1 MFYRRKGKGYG
12 QLLAWLLIIAMT
24 LQSVPIYAAEESGGL
39 QKEATEETE
48 KESDIQDAQ
57 CGNNEGESE
66 GTQELETIAE
76 PSENDNTQDT
86 QHDNNAAE
94 SEDLQETI
102 ETPAESERAQD
113 TQSDNGTEETGD
125 SEGGVIEIYNLE
137 QLQSIGSEG
146 YPLDAD
152 YQLMDEIEL
161 DKDCIWTLPE
171 NFTGKFV
178 GGEIVS
184 ENSPLYD
191 NKTDTIYI
199 YNNYQLMTAASEYA
213 EEEPVMSGDMIA
225 EDFGV
230 GQFIYPNGEKDGQSY
245 LTYSKSHSYVLTQNF
260 TEQMPE
266 PKAAALAEGMTT
278 DEQKAGRAHVGQV
291 YTTIG
296 DKKYILIGNEQQL
309 RAIGTDKQVAPML
322 FLKSGFKLLGIPLTN
337 KVIPY
342 YPGDADFNLMTIDET
357 GIQYS
362 NIEDKTKEF
371 QYLKQ
376 DPKPEELLNPDWG
389 NPSGLL
395 DAVTKVVGGLLSGIL
410 QLVVGGQEIVGLK
423 DEGTE
428 SASIGAG
435 GIASKKEY
443 KSFTELAAEY
453 KDLKYSSNANYIV
466 FRNIDLSQGSF
477 SNGQDD
483 DWIPINFSGQME
495 GRLQMQEGA
504 VPVISNINVHQTG
517 KLNLKTTNGIGF
529 FGTISNEVD
538 TDTFGSAGTVT
549 VKNLG
554 LDTVSIQNDSTEVD
568 ENIDSLV
575 EGILGLLGG
584 LLGGVLDLLDPILG
598 NLNLG
603 DVIRGI
609 LEVKKNSPDVFAAGS
624 FAGRIAGD
632 VSIENCTVTGAS
644 VTSARGIT
652 GGFAGYTEGTT
663 EYDGLSKLLGGV
675 VKLLSTLLNIIPGVG
690 LGDLI
695 TVLLK
700 NDVALGQLIPTRY
713 IKPLLTN
720 CSVTL
725 QNGTIGNAQSDYHGG
740 FVGIQT
746 GTNMVNCSVLGLH
759 LAQAKNGAGGFAGIE
774 RDAVINGALNDLGVQ
789 LYTLDIQSK
798 QTGCHV
804 TGTDIQ
810 IEAAEN
816 YAGGMNGLMANSISE
831 SSGVSSIK
839 SVTARKYAGGFSG
852 RATIGYG
859 LAVGGVDEKDKTLL
873 NSVSKLL
880 TELLST
886 GNEDKLNTLLSLTG
900 AMPSEIRGCSVAGNN
915 LTVESKSDYAGGLI
929 GQGDGTKITGNGNTK
944 TTITG
949 IVSVTAENYAGGIA
963 GSITTADAIGVLNN
977 TVGVGQYLPFEIS
990 DTSVAGENLTV
1001 TAAKKYAAGGAGL
1014 LLGGKADRTT
1024 ITGIKEVKAGNYAGG
1039 FGGRAGAGGLAST
1052 GGLNVLGLVKINNVL
1067 SLADGINVKINDSKV
1082 TGIDTGFIV
1091 LADGTAELTDSES
1104 VIAGG
1109 FLAEAVGVQVTGSH
1123 AEQLKFIKAEKP
1135 ADKDSYAGGFVGRSH
1150 TGGLA
1155 GLAQEDEDGSLKLPG
1170 ILDVDSL
1177 LNLLPYLIPEY
1188 TDTTVTFVSNEGN
1201 PQVEGQLAG
1210 GFAGAMQSG
1219 KVDNSTSQESY
1230 AVYGLESVKG
1240 QSHAGGFGGKVDAG
1254 ATASSDGLKL
1264 LDGVL
1269 SLDINNLLGVLNVYV
1284 PVIKSAGVKSA
1295 EKGFVVEATDKDS
1308 SAGGYIGYGSGVQIE
1323 HSDVTSLK
1331 HTKVTP
1337 PLDSL
1342 ESLDGS
1348 SYFDLGQSAYAV
1360 RGGRYAGGYIGCVD
1374 IDSAAAV
1381 GGGLKLLKGIS
1392 IENVLSALDTVPS
1405 VIEDSNV
1412 SGCVGGFSVLA
1423 DGADMDKNVIGKSG
1437 GFAGEMSGTII
1448 RRSDVENF
1456 AYIIGQEM
1464 AGGYAG
1470 LMEPGDVA
1478 SVLEDGSVL
1487 SGIANI
1493 KDSVASLINSFI
1505 PIIEDSQ
1512 TTCIPC
1518 GGAVRAQGLTDKMTV
1533 RGLAGGYA
1541 GYNHGGRITGTNEEC
1556 AAYRIRSVYGGEFA
1570 GGFTGL
1576 METADLAST
1585 GNLSLL
1591 FGLLE
1596 TSNVLSLL
1604 KAVYPTETNTAVYGP
1619 LRKVSVETWN
1629 KWAQAVG
1636 SNGVYGY
1643 QFPTEAVE
1651 SQEELDALIK
1661 QYAYGYHVKAGRSE
1675 PGSMD
1680 KQAGTAG
1687 GYVGRMKS
1695 GVVTEAHA
1703 WDAKNI
1709 IAYESAGG
1717 FAGEMMTGGAAEVG
1731 KVSLLGLDI
1740 TGSISAV
1747 QTFVPVIRNSDVT
1760 GFQSGMQVKTTGI
1773 SQQTGKDKIEKVGY
1787 AGGFVGHMIGGQIWG
1802 NWKEETI
1809 TGRSAVD
1816 AVPDPSNDRCFAAN
1830 LRKVEGTNAVG
1841 GFAGQIDP
1849 ASAAALDTASS
1860 SGLLGGLLQKL
1871 IGTPGDLLSLLNATL
1886 STVRAADVNAWDN
1899 WGIVVNGSY
1908 TDGSFNTKYA
1918 KAAGGYAGEINGAVI
1933 GEKDH
1938 PENGVHLTNVRSI
1951 TGGEHA
1957 GGFFG
1962 LADVSAVA
1970 EISGKGETSILGSLV
1985 KLGATDVLDAFRTYV
2000 YDSSVS
2006 GSQNAGLEVLAR
2018 DSKQSG
2024 YVNDPVYT
2032 GNAGGFGGTL
2042 LNGSV
2047 KRSRVTNLREVEGQ
2061 NYTGGFIG
2069 HLGKSGVADVD
2080 NLGALSDLLSVG
2092 AGVLDV
2098 FGSHVDDSTVEGM
2111 QDGFTVKSKNSV
2123 NSEEKSEIAGGFAGY
2138 ADLARM
2144 QGNRV
2149 VNLKQVA
2156 SGEIT
2161 GGFTGKT
2168 SFAYLADINA
2178 DSELVN
2184 ILVKLLN
2191 RLLQAL
2197 WIADL
2202 EKGNVIKIDLGILT
2216 VDALYDGNLV
2226 HVNLLGLD
2234 ISIALAKENHLATVY
2249 IGDSK
2254 IEINCADDGSIQDG
2268 DKVKNEIR
2276 ISLIKANRTRID
2288 GCTVT
2293 GILDG
2298 YDVYGGGAG
2307 NKKNGSAALGY
2318 AGGFVGLNDEG
2329 LLKNNNMYL
2338 ADVVRGT
2345 KGITGPF
2352 TGASSL
2358 DSNWDFNK
2366 VSGIE
2371 GENNQYRIYREPDAA
2386 YTNILG
2392 KGGTALQSGF
2402 KSDAAWN
2409 IYTVTHMEQGKV
2421 EQFADLKDA
2430 VMSNGTD
2437 KKDLL
2442 AYMEDGAM
2450 AVLMDNKPTTPTEP
2464 DDTEPEPDVQD
2475 PCKDTVEL
2483 RLRKVWKN
2491 DREEDRP
2498 DQITLHVTRSYEVNG
2513 ETVPDTEF
2521 QKEIVLNASDYES
2534 KDTWEK
2540 VLSGPDYT
2548 AYRVGENEEHYYYT
2562 YSVSEDALAGYETTI
2577 TYTGQYQYNMKIT
2590 NTKYWFDKPLPDTG
2604 GTSVVWLYMI
2614 GILLLAA
2621 LSISEYRKRRSI
2633 KAE

>member
-1 MFYRRKGKGYG
+1 MESAGMFYRKKRKACG
-12 QLLAWLLIIAMT
+12 QLLAWLLIIVMA
-24 LQSVPIYAAEESGGL
+24 LQSVPLYAAEEFGSL
-39 QKEATEETE
+39 QKEAAEETG
-48 KESDIQDAQ
+48 KESDIQ
-57 CGNNEGESE
+57 
-66 GTQELETIAE
+66 
-76 PSENDNTQDT
+76 
-86 QHDNNAAE
+86 HDN
-94 SEDLQETI
+94 
-102 ETPAESERAQD
+102 PAEESQD
-113 TQSDNGTEETGD
+113 LKEETLEIPTESGM
-125 SEGGVIEIYNLE
+125 IEIYDLE

-152 YQLMDEIEL
+152 YQLMSEIEL
-161 DKDCIWTLPE
+161 DRDNIWTLPE
-171 NFTGKFV
+171 GFTGKFV
-178 GGEIVS
+178 SGGSVS

-191 NKTDTIYI
+191 EETDTIYI
-199 YNNYQLMTAASEYA
+199 YNNYQLMTVASEYA

-225 EDFGV
+225 ENFGV
-230 GQFIYPNGEKDGQSY
+230 GQFIYPVGEEDGQNY
-245 LTYSKSHSYVLTQNF
+245 LTYSKSHRYVLTPDF

-266 PKAAALAEGMTT
+266 LKAEMFAEGTAT

-296 DKKYILIGNEQQL
+296 DEKYILIGNEQQL

-322 FLKSGFKLLGIPLTN
+322 FLRRASGKIE
-337 KVIPY
+337 PY
-342 YPGDADFNLMTIDET
+342 YPGDADFNLRTIDET
-357 GIQYS
+357 GITYKD
-362 NIEDKTKEF
+362 IENDKKEF
-371 QYLKQ
+371 QYFQ
-376 DPKPEELLNPDWG
+376 QEPAPEELMNPNWG
-389 NPSGLL
+389 G
-395 DAVTKVVGGLLSGIL
+395 VVVVGRD
-410 QLVVGGQEIVGLK
+410 VVGLK
-423 DEGTE
+423 DEGAE
-428 SASIGAG
+428 NPSIGG
-435 GIASKKEY
+435 GVLTEEY
-443 KSFTELAAEY
+443 KLFGTLAAEY
-453 KDLKYSSNANYIV
+453 KDLKYSSDANYII

-477 SNGQDD
+477 SNGQND
-483 DWIPINFSGQME
+483 DWIPVNFSGQME

-504 VPVISNINVHQTG
+504 VPVISHINVHQTG
-517 KLNLKTTNGIGF
+517 KLNLETTNGIGF
-529 FGTISNEVD
+529 FGTISNEVN

-549 VKNLG
+549 VKNLK

-568 ENIDSLV
+568 ENIDTLV
-575 EGILGLLGG
+575 EGLLKLLGG
-584 LLGGVLDLLDPILG
+584 LLGGILDLLDPILG

-624 FAGRIAGD
+624 FSGRITGD
-632 VSIENCTVTGAS
+632 ALIENCTVAEAS

-652 GGFAGYTEGTT
+652 GGFVGYTEGTT
-663 EYDGLSKLLGGV
+663 EYDGLSKVLGGV

-695 TVLLK
+695 SVLLK
-700 NDVALGQLIPTRY
+700 NDIALGQLIPTRY
-713 IKPLLTN
+713 IKPSITN
-720 CSVTL
+720 CSVEL
-725 QNGTIGNAQSDYHGG
+725 QTGNIGNAQSDYHGG

-746 GTNMVNCSVLGLH
+746 GTNMSNCVVLGLQQV
-759 LAQAKNGAGGFAGIE
+759 QAKNGAGGFAGIQ

-798 QTGCHV
+798 QTDCHV
-804 TGTDIQ
+804 TGSDIR

-831 SSGVSSIK
+831 SSGVSSLQA
-839 SVTARKYAGGFSG
+839 VTAGKYAGGFSG

-880 TELLST
+880 TELLSA

-900 AMPSEIRGCSVAGNN
+900 AMPSEIRGCSVEGSH

-929 GQGDGTKITGNGNTK
+929 GQGDGTKITGNGDTK

-949 IVSVTAENYAGGIA
+949 IVSVTAENYAGGIT

-990 DTSVAGENLTV
+990 DTSVAGEGLTV

-1014 LLGGKADRTT
+1014 LLGGTVNRTT

-1039 FGGRAGAGGLAST
+1039 FAGRAGAGGLAST

-1067 SLADGINVKINDSKV
+1067 SLADGINVKISDSKV
-1082 TGIDTGFIV
+1082 TGIDTGFTV
-1091 LADGTAELTDSES
+1091 LADGTAEMTDSES
-1104 VIAGG
+1104 VTAGG
-1109 FLAEAVGVQVTGSH
+1109 FLAEAVGVQITGSH
-1123 AEQLKFIKAEKP
+1123 VDRLKSVKAEKP
-1135 ADKDSYAGGFVGRSH
+1135 LDKGSYAGGFVGRSH

-1155 GLAQEDEDGSLKLPG
+1155 GLAQEDEDGNLKLPG
-1170 ILDVDSL
+1170 ILDVSSL
-1177 LNLLPYLIPEY
+1177 LNLLPYLLPEY
-1188 TDTTVTFVSNEGN
+1188 TDTTVTFISNEEN
-1201 PQVEGQLAG
+1201 PQVEAQLAG

-1219 KVDNSTSQESY
+1219 KVDNSTSQELY

-1240 QSHAGGFGGKVDAG
+1240 QSYAGGFGGKVDAG
-1254 ATASSDGLKL
+1254 AAASSDGLKL

-1284 PVIKSAGVKSA
+1284 PVIKSAGVKSS

-1308 SAGGYIGYGSGVQIE
+1308 SAGGYIGYGSGVQID
-1323 HSDVTSLK
+1323 HSDVVSLK
-1331 HTKVTP
+1331 HTKVMP
-1337 PLDSL
+1337 PSDSL
-1342 ESLDGS
+1342 ESVDGS
-1348 SYFDLGQSAYAV
+1348 SYFDLGQSSYAV

-1392 IENVLSALDTVPS
+1392 IENVLSALDAVPS

-1412 SGCVGGFSVLA
+1412 RGCVGGFSVLA
-1423 DGADMDKNVIGKSG
+1423 DGTDKDGNVIGKAG

-1470 LMEPGDVA
+1470 IMEPGDVA

-1518 GGAVRAQGLTDKMTV
+1518 GGAVRAQGLTDNMTT
-1533 RGLAGGYA
+1533 RGMAGGYV

-1604 KAVYPTETNTAVYGP
+1604 KAVYPTETSTAVYGP

-1629 KWAQAVG
+1629 QWAQAVG

-1643 QFPTEAVE
+1643 QFPTEEVKT
-1651 SQEELDALIK
+1651 QEELDALIK
-1661 QYAYGYHVKAGRSE
+1661 QYAYGYHVRAGRSE

-1703 WDAKNI
+1703 WDAKSI

-1760 GFQSGMQVKTTGI
+1760 GFQSGMQVKATGI
-1773 SQQTGKDKIEKVGY
+1773 PQPAGEDKIEKVGY
-1787 AGGFVGHMIGGQIWG
+1787 AGGYVGHMIGGQIWG
-1802 NWKEETI
+1802 NWNKE
-1809 TGRSAVD
+1809 
-1816 AVPDPSNDRCFAAN
+1816 NDRCFAAN
-1830 LRKVEGTNAVG
+1830 LRKIEGTNAVG

-1886 STVRAADVNAWDN
+1886 STVRGADASAWDS

-1908 TDGSFNTKYA
+1908 TDGSSNTKYA
-1918 KAAGGYAGEINGAVI
+1918 KSAGGFAGEINGAVI
-1933 GEKDH
+1933 GEKDQ
-1938 PENGVHLTNVRSI
+1938 PESGVHVTNVRSI

-1970 EISGKGETSILGSLV
+1970 EISGDGNTSILGSLV

-2018 DSKQSG
+2018 DGRQSG

-2047 KRSRVTNLREVEGQ
+2047 KRSSVTNLREVEGQ

-2080 NLGALSDLLSVG
+2080 NLGALSDLLSAG
-2092 AGVLDV
+2092 AGVLDI

-2111 QDGFTVKSKNSV
+2111 PEGFTVKSQNSL

-2144 QGNRV
+2144 KGNSV

-2156 SGEIT
+2156 SGEIA

-2178 DSELVN
+2178 DSKLVN
-2184 ILVKLLN
+2184 ILVDLLNKLLK
-2191 RLLQAL
+2191 AL
-2197 WIADL
+2197 WIEDL
-2202 EKGNVIKIDLGILT
+2202 EKGNVIKINLGILT

-2234 ISIALAKENHLATVY
+2234 IRIALAKENHLATVY

-2293 GILDG
+2293 GIPDG

-2307 NKKNGSAALGY
+2307 NKRNGSAEQGY

-2345 KGITGPF
+2345 KGKTGPF
-2352 TGASSL
+2352 TGTSSL
-2358 DSNWDFNK
+2358 ESNWDFNK

-2371 GENNQYRIYREPDAA
+2371 GENNQYRIYREEDLA

-2392 KGGTALQSGF
+2392 KANTVLQSGF
-2402 KSDAAWN
+2402 ESDTTWN
-2409 IYTVTHMEQGKV
+2409 IYTITHMEQGKV
-2421 EQFADLKDA
+2421 EQFTDLKDA
-2430 VMSNGTD
+2430 VMSNGTEE
-2437 KKDLL
+2437 KELL
-2442 AYMEDGAM
+2442 AYREDGSM
-2450 AVLMDNKPTTPTEP
+2450 AVLMKDTPTAPTEP

-2475 PCKDTVEL
+2475 PCKETVEL
-2483 RLRKVWKN
+2483 RIKKVWKK
-2491 DREEDRP
+2491 DQEENRP
-2498 DQITLHVTRSYEVNG
+2498 DQITLHVTRSYDING
-2513 ETVPDTEF
+2513 EAVQDTEF
-2521 QKEIVLNASDYES
+2521 QKEIVLTASDYES

-2548 AYRVGENEEHYYYT
+2548 AYRVGENGKHYYYT
-2562 YSVSEDALAGYETTI
+2562 YYISEDVLADYETTI
-2577 TYTGQYQYNMKIT
+2577 TYQGEYQYTMKIT
-2590 NTKYWFDKPLPDTG
+2590 NTKYWFENPLPDTG

-2614 GILLLAA
+2614 GFLLLAA
-2621 LSISEYRKRRSI
+2621 LGISEYRRRRTI

>member
-1 MFYRRKGKGYG
+1 MFYRRKRKACG
-12 QLLAWLLIIAMT
+12 QLLVWLLIIAMT
-24 LQSVPIYAAEESGGL
+24 LQSVPLYAAEESGSL
-39 QKEATEETE
+39 QKETAEETGQ
-48 KESDIQDAQ
+48 ESDIQDAQ
-57 CGNNEGESE
+57 QDNPVEESQDLKE
-66 GTQELETIAE
+66 ET
-76 PSENDNTQDT
+76 SENDSTQEIQQDNSAEESQDLKEETSENDST
-86 QHDNNAAE
+86 QEIQQDNPAE
-94 SEDLQETI
+94 ESQNLKEETSEN
-102 ETPAESERAQD
+102 PAESGIMQEPQESA
-113 TQSDNGTEETGD
+113 NLEETID
-125 SEGGVIEIYNLE
+125 PEGEVIEIHNLE
-137 QLQSIGSEG
+137 QLWSIGSEE
-146 YPLDAD
+146 YPLDAQ
-152 YQLMDEIEL
+152 YRLMSEIEL
-161 DKDCIWTLPE
+161 DRDNLWTLPE
-171 NFTGKFV
+171 GFTGKFV
-178 GGEIVS
+178 GGESVS
-184 ENSPLYD
+184 EDSLLYD
-191 NKTDTIYI
+191 EETDTIYI

-213 EEEPVMSGDMIA
+213 EKEPVMSGDMFA

-230 GQFIYPNGEKDGQSY
+230 GQFVYPAGEENGQNY
-245 LTYSKSHSYVLTQNF
+245 LTYSRSHRYVLTRNF
-260 TEQMPE
+260 TEQMPKL
-266 PKAAALAEGMTT
+266 KAEMFAEGTTT

-296 DKKYILIGNEQQL
+296 DEKYILIGNEQQL
-309 RAIGTDKQVAPML
+309 RAIGTDKRVAPML
-322 FLKSGFKLLGIPLTN
+322 FVRRATGHIE
-337 KVIPY
+337 PY
-342 YPGDADFNLMTIDET
+342 YPGDADLNLRTIDET
-357 GIQYS
+357 GIAYK
-362 NIEDKTKEF
+362 NIENDKKEF
-371 QYLKQ
+371 QYFKQ
-376 DPKPEELLNPDWG
+376 EPALEELMDPDWG
-389 NPSGLL
+389 G
-395 DAVTKVVGGLLSGIL
+395 VIVVGKD
-410 QLVVGGQEIVGLK
+410 VVGLK
-423 DEGTE
+423 NEGTE
-428 SASIGAG
+428 NPSIGG
-435 GIASKKEY
+435 GIAPMEY
-443 KSFTELAAEY
+443 TISGTLAVEY
-453 KDLKYSSNANYIV
+453 SDLKYSSDANYII
-466 FRNIDLSQGSF
+466 FRNIDLSASGEN
-477 SNGQDD
+477 SNKEDD
-483 DWIPINFSGQME
+483 DWIPVNFSGQME
-495 GRLQMQEGA
+495 GRLHMQEGA
-504 VPVISNINVHQTG
+504 VPVISHINVHQTG
-517 KLNLKTTNGIGF
+517 KINLETTNGIGF
-529 FGTISNEVD
+529 FGTISNAVN

-549 VKNLG
+549 VKNLK

-568 ENIDSLV
+568 ENIDTLV
-575 EGILGLLGG
+575 EGLLKLLGG
-584 LLGGVLDLLDPILG
+584 LLGTVLDLLDPILG
-598 NLNLG
+598 NLELG

-624 FAGRIAGD
+624 FSGRITGD

-644 VTSARGIT
+644 VISARGIT
-652 GGFAGYTEGTT
+652 GGFVGYTEGMT
-663 EYDGLSKLLGGV
+663 EYDGLSKTLRAV
-675 VKLLSTLLNIIPGVG
+675 VKILSTLLNIIPGVG

-695 TVLLK
+695 TVLLE
-700 NDVALGQLIPTRY
+700 NDLALGELIPTGY
-713 IKPLLTN
+713 IKPSITN
-720 CSVTL
+720 CSVEL
-725 QNGTIGNAQSDYHGG
+725 QTGNTGNIQSDYHGG

-746 GTNMVNCSVLGLH
+746 GTNMANCTVSGLCQV
-759 LAQAKNGAGGFAGIE
+759 QAKNGAGGFAGTQ

-798 QTGCHV
+798 QTDCYV
-804 TGTDIQ
+804 TGSDIR

-831 SSGVSSIK
+831 SSGVSSLQ
-839 SVTARKYAGGFSG
+839 SVTAGKYAGGFSG

-880 TELLST
+880 TELLSS

-900 AMPSEIRGCSVAGNN
+900 AMPSEIRGCSVNGNQF
-915 LTVESKSDYAGGLI
+915 TVESKSDYAGGLI
-929 GQGDGTKITGNGNTK
+929 GQGDGTKITGSNGVK

-949 IVSVTAENYAGGIA
+949 MASVKAENYAGGIA

-990 DTSVAGENLTV
+990 DTSVSGDYLSV
-1001 TAAKKYAAGGAGL
+1001 TAAKKYAAGAAGL
-1014 LLGGKADRTT
+1014 FLGGSVERTT
-1024 ITGIKEVKAGNYAGG
+1024 ITGIKEVRAGNYAGG
-1039 FGGRAGAGGLAST
+1039 FGGRAGAGGLASA
-1052 GGLNVLGLVKINNVL
+1052 GGLNILGLVKINNVL
-1067 SLADGINVKINDSKV
+1067 SLAEGINVKIDDSRV
-1082 TGIDTGFIV
+1082 TGTETGFTA
-1091 LADGTAELTDSES
+1091 LADGSAELTDSES
-1104 VIAGG
+1104 VTAGG

-1123 AEQLKFIKAEKP
+1123 AEQLRSVKAEKP

-1170 ILDVDSL
+1170 ILDVSSL
-1177 LNLLPYLIPEY
+1177 LNLLPYLLPEY
-1188 TDTTVTFVSNEGN
+1188 TDTTVTFISNEEN
-1201 PQVEGQLAG
+1201 PQVEAQLAG

-1219 KVDNSTSQESY
+1219 KVDNSTSKEPY

-1254 ATASSDGLKL
+1254 AAASSDGLKL
-1264 LDGVL
+1264 LGGVL

-1284 PVIKSAGVKSA
+1284 PAIKSAGVKSA
-1295 EKGFVVEATDKDS
+1295 EKGFVVEAADKDS
-1308 SAGGYIGYGSGVQIE
+1308 SAGGYIGYGSGVQID

-1337 PLDSL
+1337 PSYSL
-1342 ESLDGS
+1342 ESADGS
-1348 SYFDLGQSAYAV
+1348 SYFDLSQSAYAV
-1360 RGGRYAGGYIGCVD
+1360 RGGGYAGGYIGCVD

-1381 GGGLKLLKGIS
+1381 GGGLKLLQGIS
-1392 IENVLSALDTVPS
+1392 IENVLSALDAVPS

-1423 DGADMDKNVIGKSG
+1423 DGTDMAGNVIGKAG

-1456 AYIIGQEM
+1456 EYIIGQEM

-1470 LMEPGDVA
+1470 IMEPGDVA

-1487 SGIANI
+1487 NGIANI

-1518 GGAVRAQGLTDKMTV
+1518 GGAVRAQGLTDTMTI
-1533 RGLAGGYA
+1533 RGMAGGYV

-1556 AAYRIRSVYGGEFA
+1556 AAYRIRSVYGEEFA

-1591 FGLLE
+1591 FGLIE

-1643 QFPTEAVE
+1643 QFPTEPVE
-1651 SQEELDALIK
+1651 SQAELDALIQ

-1709 IAYESAGG
+1709 VAYESAGG
-1717 FAGEMMTGGAAEVG
+1717 FVGEMMTGGAAEVG

-1760 GFQSGMQVKTTGI
+1760 GFQSGMQVKATGI
-1773 SQQTGKDKIEKVGY
+1773 PQPAGEEKIEKVGY

-1802 NWKEETI
+1802 SWKEETI

-1830 LRKVEGTNAVG
+1830 LRKIEGTNAVG

-1860 SGLLGGLLQKL
+1860 NGLLGGLLQKL

-1886 STVRAADVNAWDN
+1886 STVRGADASAWDP

-1908 TDGSFNTKYA
+1908 TDGSSNTKYA
-1918 KAAGGYAGEINGAVI
+1918 KTAGGFAGEINGAVI
-1933 GEKDH
+1933 GEKDQ
-1938 PENGVHLTNVRSI
+1938 PESGVHVTNIRSI

-1970 EISGKGETSILGSLV
+1970 EISGEGNTSILGSLV

-2006 GSQNAGLEVLAR
+2006 GSETAGLEVLAR
-2018 DSKQSG
+2018 DSKQFG

-2047 KRSRVTNLREVEGQ
+2047 KGSSVTNLREVEGQ

-2080 NLGALSDLLSVG
+2080 NLGALSDLLSIG
-2092 AGVLDV
+2092 AGVLDS
-2098 FGSHVDDSTVEGM
+2098 FGSHVDDSTAEGIP
-2111 QDGFTVKSKNSV
+2111 DGFTVKSRNSV
-2123 NSEEKSEIAGGFAGY
+2123 NSEDKSEISGGFAGY

-2144 QGNRV
+2144 KGNSV

-2156 SGEIT
+2156 SGEIA

-2178 DSELVN
+2178 DSALVN
-2184 ILVKLLN
+2184 VLVDLLN
-2191 RLLQAL
+2191 RLLKAL
-2197 WIADL
+2197 WIEDL

-2276 ISLIKANRTRID
+2276 ISLIKANRTRVD

-2293 GILDG
+2293 GISYG

-2307 NKKNGSAALGY
+2307 NKRNGSSEQGY

-2345 KGITGPF
+2345 KGKTGPF

-2358 DSNWDFNK
+2358 DSNWDFNTIF
-2366 VSGIE
+2366 GIE
-2371 GENNQYRIYREPDAA
+2371 GENNQYRIYREPAA
-2386 YTNILG
+2386 AFTEILG
-2392 KGGTALQSGF
+2392 KGSEALQSGF
-2402 KSDAAWN
+2402 ESDAAWN
-2409 IYTVTHMEQGKV
+2409 IYTVTHMIQGKV
-2421 EQFADLKDA
+2421 EQFKDLKDA
-2430 VMSNGTD
+2430 VMSNGAEE
-2437 KKDLL
+2437 KELL
-2442 AYMEDGAM
+2442 AYREDGSM
-2450 AVLMDNKPTTPTEP
+2450 AVLMKDTPTSPGEP
-2464 DDTEPEPDVQD
+2464 DDMEPEPDVQD
-2475 PCKDTVEL
+2475 PCKETVEL
-2483 RLRKVWKN
+2483 RIKKVWKK
-2491 DREEDRP
+2491 DQEEDRP
-2498 DQITLHVTRSYEVNG
+2498 DQITLHVTRSYVIYGKTEQ
-2513 ETVPDTEF
+2513 DTEF
-2521 QKEIVLNASDYES
+2521 QKEIVLTASDYES
-2534 KDTWEK
+2534 KDIWEK
-2540 VLSGPDYT
+2540 VFSGPDYT
-2548 AYRVGENEEHYYYT
+2548 AYRVGRNGKHYYYT
-2562 YSVSEDALAGYETTI
+2562 YSVSEDALAGYETAI

-2590 NTKYWFDKPLPDTG
+2590 NTKYWFENPLPDTG

-2614 GILLLAA
+2614 GFLLLTA
-2621 LSISEYRKRRSI
+2621 LGISEYRRRRII